1 MAATDFSAWKKI
13 RKLINDL
20 HLWMGIGSGIIL
32 FIVCLTGTIYAFRTE
47 IEQVIE
53 PDKYRVE
60 VQGER
65 MAAAELITELEQQS
79 GGKID
84 MISIPHAPDAPY
96 KLRIKRPDEEGR
108 GTTYFVNPYTA
119 EIKGTTDSPSSDFF
133 MTVFRLHR
141 WLLMERSVGRVVV
154 GIATVIFVFIIISG
168 MVLWWPKKLKHLK
181 QSLTVKTSANWKRIN
196 HDLHN
201 SLGFY
206 ASILLMVM
214 ALSGLCWSFEWY
226 RDGLGAVLG
235 TKVFGSRGSS
245 EALVSTVSENAV
257 PVSITEVLNKSQEI
271 LPYDGD
277 YTIYLP
283 KESSDLI
290 TLRKYR
296 PASFSGLKA
305 YDMLLLDQYSGKLL
319 FTDIYAERPLNE
331 KISTM
336 IKPIHTGEIFGTF
349 SKILYFIAS
358 LIGTSLPITGVFIWI
373 NKLKK
378 KRKKKQRKTVSAA

>member
-1 MAATDFSAWKKI
+1 MISTFGWASAV
-13 RKLINDL
+13 
-20 HLWMGIGSGIIL
+20 GSSFL
-32 FIVCLTGTIYAFRTE
+32 SFVLLTGTIYAFRTE
-47 IEQVIE
+47 IEQLPE
-53 PDKYRVE
+53 PEKHRVE

-65 MAAAELITELEQQS
+65 MPADKIVAAFQQQK
-79 GGKID
+79 GGQVN
-84 MISIPHAPDAPY
+84 MVSIPHAPDAPY
-96 KLRIKRPDEEGR
+96 ELRAKKPGEEGR
-108 GTTYFVNPYTA
+108 GTTYRVNPYTA
-119 EIKGTTDSPSSDFF
+119 EIEGDTQSSSSDFF
-133 MTVFRLHR
+133 ITVFRLHR
-141 WLLMERSVGRVVV
+141 WLLMDRSIGRVIV
-154 GIATVIFVFIIISG
+154 GIATIIFVFIIISG

-181 QSLTVKTSANWKRIN
+181 QSLTVKTSPNWKRIN

-226 RDGLGAVLG
+226 RDGLGAVMG

-245 EALVSTVSENAV
+245 EELVSAVSENAM
-257 PVSITEVLNKSQEI
+257 PVSVSEVLSTSEQA

-277 YTIYLP
+277 YTLYLP
-283 KESSDLI
+283 QEADDVI
-290 TLRKYR
+290 TVRKYR
-296 PASFSGLKA
+296 PASFFGITS
-305 YDMLLLDQYSGKLL
+305 YDMLLLGHYSGKVL

-331 KISTM
+331 RISTM

-358 LIGTSLPITGVFIWI
+358 LIGTSLPITGVFIWV

-378 KRKKKQRKTVSAA
+378 KRKKKAARVTARA